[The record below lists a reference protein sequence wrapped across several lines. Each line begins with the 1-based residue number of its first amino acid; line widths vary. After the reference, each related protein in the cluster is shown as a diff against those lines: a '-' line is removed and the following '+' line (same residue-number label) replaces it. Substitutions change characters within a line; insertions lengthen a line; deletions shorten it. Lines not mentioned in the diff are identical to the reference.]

1 MDSMDFKE
9 TKIKIY
15 VGLAGDITMSI
26 LSDITMSILS
36 FETNCSKLA
45 ALLVQ
50 RWVQMTLL
58 FLHDFS

>member
-15 VGLAGDITMSI
+15 VGLAG
-26 LSDITMSILS
+26 DITMSILS